1 MNYFFRLFRC
11 LIHIDIDNLLNI
23 IYINSNLIQPDIWS
37 IFTLAVY
44 TVALMP
50 YYDIY
55 ISPHILPDPSVFEV
69 LAEVESNPDDEGY
82 DSSGFESDISD
93 GQRYLEQV

>member
-1 MNYFFRLFRC
+1 
-11 LIHIDIDNLLNI
+11 
-23 IYINSNLIQPDIWS
+23 
-37 IFTLAVY
+37 
-44 TVALMP
+44 MP

-55 ISPHILPDPSVFEV
+55 ISPYILPDPSVFEV
-69 LAEVESNPDDEGY
+69 LDEVDLNPDDEGY